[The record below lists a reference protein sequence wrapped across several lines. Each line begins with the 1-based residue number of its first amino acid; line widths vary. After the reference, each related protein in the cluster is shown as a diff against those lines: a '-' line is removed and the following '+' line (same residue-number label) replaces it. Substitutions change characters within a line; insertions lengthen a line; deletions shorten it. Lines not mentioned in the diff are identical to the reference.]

1 MQANEAN
8 KAIVRHVFIDPRQ
21 WVTNYADYLY
31 NYALN
36 RIADMEEARDLV
48 QETFLAGLENMNQF
62 ENRSS
67 EKTWLTGIL
76 KHKIIDV
83 YRKRSSLKNIPA
95 AEKDQPDFFEAETGH
110 WNEDQVP
117 AVFGIEQPGT
127 VENKE
132 FHGILL
138 KCIQKLPPLWMSVF
152 TMKHMDD
159 EKSDTICSA
168 LKVSA
173 SNFWVIIHR
182 AKLNLRACLQKNW
195 N

>member
-1 MQANEAN
+1 MQANETE
-8 KAIVRHVFIDPRQ
+8 KAILNKVLIDPRQ
-21 WVTNYADYLY
+21 WVDNYADYLY

-36 RIADMEEARDLV
+36 RISDMEEARDLV
-48 QETFLAGLENMNQF
+48 QETFLAALENINRF
-62 ENRSS
+62 ESRSS

-76 KHKIIDV
+76 KHKIIDI
-83 YRKRSSLKNIPA
+83 YRKRSSLKNISLS
-95 AEKDQPDFFEAETGH
+95 EKDQHDFFDAETGH
-110 WNEDQVP
+110 WRPDHMPE
-117 AVFGIEQPGT
+117 VFGVEKT
-127 VENKE
+127 ATLENKE

-152 TMKHMDD
+152 TMKHIDD
-159 EKSDTICSA
+159 EKSDMICTA
-168 LKVSA
+168 LKVSS